1 MFPFV
6 KVWTINSKAT
16 SVHTQKVRKNDIDI
30 WGGGG
35 EFKWM
40 ASHTLCSVHNINN
53 EPTFGQRRSLFW
65 RQFVLIYQLQLPP
78 GTNHQSIFSRTSPI
92 EICLLTRMK
101 HQTFVFE
108 FQWHTERERVAKT
121 FTMALESWQPCLW
134 TNKNSNRLW
143 GEGRA
148 IKLQESCTTVRVS
161 GVENRERKLKN

>member
-1 MFPFV
+1 MSNDLV
-6 KVWTINSKAT
+6 ANQLMHHV
-16 SVHTQKVRKNDIDI
+16 SVCQSVNNKQQSDDRSHTKGEKKRHRHL
-30 WGGGG
+30 GGGG

-53 EPTFGQRRSLFW
+53 EPTFGQRRSLFR

-78 GTNHQSIFSRTSPI
+78 GTNHQSIISRTSPI

-121 FTMALESWQPCLW
+121 FTMALESWQPCL
-134 TNKNSNRLW
+134 
-143 GEGRA
+143 
-148 IKLQESCTTVRVS
+148 
-161 GVENRERKLKN
+161 